1 MTISPLSLLLPSAPD
16 FVIDPEK
23 TALLVIDMQYLDAHP
38 AWGLGKL
45 AEDRGKPEIL
55 RYYFEQ
61 VSKIIPNIQ
70 RLLEACRGAGI
81 EVIYTKITSLTSDN
95 RDASLALRVRDLATP
110 PGTKE
115 AEVLEELAP
124 VGDEMVITKTSSGIF
139 NSTAIDQIF
148 RNLGTKYLIVT
159 GVVTNHCVELSV
171 RDAADRGYY
180 VIVVSD
186 GCASFSDELH
196 QEALQRMSTGLM
208 KNKTADEVL
217 QLLANPPLAVRGKV
231 EA

>member
-1 MTISPLSLLLPSAPD
+1 
-16 FVIDPEK
+16 
-23 TALLVIDMQYLDAHP
+23 MQYLDAHP
-38 AWGLGKL
+38 AWGLGKMAREKGMAQEL
-45 AEDRGKPEIL
+45 N
-55 RYYFEQ
+55 YYFEQ
-61 VSKIIPNIQ
+61 VSKTIPNIQ
-70 RLLEACRGAGI
+70 RLLEACRGVGI
-81 EVIYTKITSLTSDN
+81 EVIYTRIASLTRDS

-115 AEVLEELAP
+115 AEILEELSPA
-124 VGDEMVITKTSSGIF
+124 GDDLIISKTSSGIF

-186 GCASFSDELH
+186 GCASFTEELH
-196 QEALQRMSTGLM
+196 QQALQRMSTGLM
-208 KNKTADEVL
+208 KVKTTEEVL
-217 QLLANPPLAVRGKV
+217 TLISRAPQAQGRRVGA
-231 EA
+231 